1 MENVKS
7 VFIKNAKIVDVSS
20 KWNGKQLD
28 IIIDKG
34 IIKQIGK
41 NLLTPINAV
50 IYDYPE
56 MVISPGFFDMQTRV
70 GEPGNEMAET
80 FETACA
86 AAEQGGYTDLLVYPS
101 HNPPTCQAAQISYI
115 KQSGKRGIILYPTG
129 CISEQMKGNQ
139 LAELF
144 DMTQA
149 GAMAFTDDKE
159 PMSTAMMIKALE
171 YVNSFGALLMVFPLN
186 HQVNPDG
193 LMHEGKTSTS
203 MGTKGLSNLS
213 EYMQIQ
219 RDIEIL
225 GYTGGRIHFSN
236 ISCAESVELIRK
248 AKKKG
253 MNVTCG
259 VSAHQLSYLDEDL
272 TSFPTNLKVLPPFRS
287 QRDRDALIK
296 GLLDDTIDV
305 IVSDHTPVII
315 EEKSVEFEFASFGIS
330 TLPTAFSCIYTA
342 LEGDMELSAILH
354 KMTIA
359 PREILGVKSP
369 TIEED
374 QPARFTIISTAENT
388 QWNKK
393 QWAAKSINSPFIGET
408 LRGKVI
414 ATLIQ

>member
-41 NLLTPINAV
+41 NLLTPKNAV

>member
-41 NLLTPINAV
+41 NLLTPKNAV

-129 CISEQMKGNQ
+129 CISEQMKGKQ

-203 MGTKGLSNLS
+203 MGTKGLGNLS

-259 VSAHQLSYLDEDL
+259 ISAHQLSYLDEDL

>member
-1 MENVKS
+1 
-7 VFIKNAKIVDVSS
+7 
-20 KWNGKQLD
+20 
-28 IIIDKG
+28 
-34 IIKQIGK
+34 
-41 NLLTPINAV
+41 
-50 IYDYPE
+50 
-56 MVISPGFFDMQTRV
+56 
-70 GEPGNEMAET
+70 
-80 FETACA
+80 
-86 AAEQGGYTDLLVYPS
+86 
-101 HNPPTCQAAQISYI
+101 
-115 KQSGKRGIILYPTG
+115 
-129 CISEQMKGNQ
+129 MKGKQ

-259 VSAHQLSYLDEDL
+259 ISAHQLSYLDEDL

>member
-41 NLLTPINAV
+41 NLLTPKNAV

-186 HQVNPDG
+186 HQVNPYG

-259 VSAHQLSYLDEDL
+259 ISAHQLSYLDEDL

-342 LEGDMELSAILH
+342 LEGDMELSTILH

-388 QWNKK
+388 QCNKK

>member
-7 VFIKNAKIVDVSS
+7 VFIKNVKIADVTS
-20 KWNGKQLD
+20 KWNGKLVD

-34 IIKQIGK
+34 TIHQIGK
-41 NLLTPINAV
+41 GLSAPKNAT
-50 IYDYPE
+50 IFDQPGL
-56 MVISPGFFDMQTRV
+56 VISPGFFDMQARV

-80 FETACA
+80 FESACA
-86 AAEQGGYTDLLVYPS
+86 AAEQGGFTDLLVYPS
-101 HNPPTCQAAQISYI
+101 HNPPTCQAAQISFI
-115 KQSGKRGIILYPTG
+115 KQNGRRGIRLLPAG
-129 CISEQMKGNQ
+129 CISDQMKGKQ

-144 DMTQA
+144 DMKQA
-149 GAMAFTDDKE
+149 GAMAFTDDKQA
-159 PMSTAMMIKALE
+159 MSTAMMIKALE
-171 YVNSFGALLMVFPLN
+171 YVNGFDALLMVFPIN

-225 GYTGGRIHFSN
+225 GYTGGKIHFSN
-236 ISCAESVELIRK
+236 VSCSESVDLIRK

-253 MNVTCG
+253 LNITCG
-259 VSAHQLSYLDEDL
+259 VSAHQLSYLDQDL
-272 TSFPTNLKVLPPFRS
+272 TLFPTNLKVIPPFRS
-287 QRDRDALIK
+287 QKDREALIK

-305 IVSDHTPVII
+305 IVSDHTPIII

-330 TLPTAFSCIYTA
+330 ALPTAFQSAFTA
-342 LEGDMELSAILH
+342 LEGDMSLEAILH

-359 PREILGVKSP
+359 PRKILGLPSP
-369 TIEED
+369 KIEEN
-374 QPARFTIISTAENT
+374 QPARFTLISSAENT
-388 QWNKK
+388 KWSKK
-393 QWAAKSINSPFIGET
+393 EWASKSINSPFIGET
-408 LRGKVI
+408 LRGRII

>member
-41 NLLTPINAV
+41 NLLTPKNAV

-259 VSAHQLSYLDEDL
+259 ISAHQLSYLDEDL

-296 GLLDDTIDV
+296 GLMDDTIDV

>member
-41 NLLTPINAV
+41 NLLTPKNAV

-186 HQVNPDG
+186 HQVNPYG

-259 VSAHQLSYLDEDL
+259 ISAHQLSYLDEDL

-342 LEGDMELSAILH
+342 LEGDMELSTILH

>member
-41 NLLTPINAV
+41 NLLTPKNAV

-259 VSAHQLSYLDEDL
+259 ISAHQLSYLDEDL

-296 GLLDDTIDV
+296 GLMDDTIDV

-330 TLPTAFSCIYTA
+330 TLPTAFSSIYTA

-393 QWAAKSINSPFIGET
+393 QWAAKSINSPFISET

>member
-41 NLLTPINAV
+41 NLLAPKNAV

-129 CISEQMKGNQ
+129 CISEQMKGKQ

-296 GLLDDTIDV
+296 GLMDDTIDV

>member
-41 NLLTPINAV
+41 NLLTPKNAV

-259 VSAHQLSYLDEDL
+259 ISAHQLSYLDEDL